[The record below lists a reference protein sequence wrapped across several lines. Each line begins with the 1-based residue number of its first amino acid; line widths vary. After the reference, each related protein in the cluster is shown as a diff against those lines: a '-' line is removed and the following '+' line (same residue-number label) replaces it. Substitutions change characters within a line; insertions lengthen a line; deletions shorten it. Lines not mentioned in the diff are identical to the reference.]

1 MTQISRS
8 ELLDKLASGWKV
20 RRKSW
25 PNETSI
31 SSVGGSIMFNWAE
44 MLENDWEGEASGP
57 KKSFSGL
64 NIFQAFSNLK
74 PGVFIRRAL
83 WKKETKLPAGV
94 SATTLRIEDILTCD
108 WEVWE

>member
-1 MTQISRS
+1 MTEISKS

-25 PNETSI
+25 PNGTSI
-31 SSVGGSIMFNWAE
+31 SSVGGNIMFKWTE
-44 MLENDWEGEASGP
+44 MLEDDWEGEAPGP
-57 KKSFSGL
+57 KKSLSGL
-64 NIFQAFSNLK
+64 NVFEAFSNLK

-83 WKKETKLPAGV
+83 WKNATKLPAGV
-94 SATTLRIEDILTCD
+94 AATTLRIEDILTSD